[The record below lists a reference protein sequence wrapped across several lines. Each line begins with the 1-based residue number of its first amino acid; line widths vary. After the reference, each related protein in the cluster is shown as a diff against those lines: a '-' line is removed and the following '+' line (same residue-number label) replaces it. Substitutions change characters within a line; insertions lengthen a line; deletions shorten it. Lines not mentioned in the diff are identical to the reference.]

1 VDNELVKLLYCAPA
15 SALANNDLRVWLIA
29 EGNLELSK
37 IRTDL
42 GFAGRGGKLIEA
54 VNAKFHR
61 ITMHAEYLYDYGMP
75 QRLSQIDHRLSK
87 LHLER
92 LILGTHKF
100 AHFRVW
106 YRDKLA
112 GYVREMLL
120 DSRTLARPYLNRA
133 FIEGIVEG
141 HLSGRRNY
149 TSEIHTL
156 LTLEHVHRL
165 FVD

>member
-1 VDNELVKLLYCAPA
+1 MSYRAP
-15 SALANNDLRVWLIA
+15 SATLGNNDLRVRLIA
-29 EGNLELSK
+29 DGNPELRK

-42 GFAGRGGKLIEA
+42 GFAGWGGKLAET
-54 VNAKFHR
+54 VSAKFHR

-75 QRLSQIDHRLSK
+75 QCLVQIDHRLSK

-106 YRDKLA
+106 YRDQLA
-112 GYVREMLL
+112 SYVREMLL
-120 DSRTLARPYLNRA
+120 DSRTLARPYLSRA
-133 FIEGIVEG
+133 FVEGIVEG
-141 HLSGRRNY
+141 HLSGTRNY
-149 TSEIHTL
+149 TSEIHEL